1 MVSKEDL
8 VKKNGHA
15 ILEHL
20 RNISKWIDNNRL
32 EIPKNEMILEEIMK
46 IVIAELE
53 RLLLESKVIQ
63 NSLPFKLLFSNR
75 VR

>member
-20 RNISKWIDNNRL
+20 RNISKWIENNRL
-32 EIPKNEMILEEIMK
+32 EIPKNDMILEEITK

-53 RLLLESKVIQ
+53 KILLKSKVIQ
-63 NSLPFKLLFSNR
+63 KFSPI
-75 VR
+75 